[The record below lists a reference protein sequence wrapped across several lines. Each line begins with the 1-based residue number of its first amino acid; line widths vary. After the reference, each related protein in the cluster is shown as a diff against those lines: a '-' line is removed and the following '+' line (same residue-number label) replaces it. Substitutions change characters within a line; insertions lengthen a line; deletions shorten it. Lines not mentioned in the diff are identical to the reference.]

1 MSNAASPMPPDPAMA
16 AWRMALWITVALT
29 AVRLAAIFITP
40 LELYPDEAQYWLWS
54 RTLDFGYFS
63 KPPMVAWAIWATT
76 LGSDAEP
83 FVRLSAPLFQG
94 ATALGVF
101 MVARRLYGAET
112 ALAACALYHLMPGV
126 QLSSA
131 VVATDAPLLAAL
143 IWALAIYV
151 YLPQAEGRRRWV
163 AAAGAGALLGLAF
176 LSKYAAIYALIGV
189 GLHLALSREA
199 RRVWTPPMIAAGA
212 GATLL
217 VMAPNLIW
225 NARHGFSTVQHTAAN
240 ANWSPGDLFHPR
252 EMLDFLVSQFGV
264 FGPIPFAVLVGGAV
278 LLAWRRRLTAAD
290 LTLLCF
296 ALPPFL
302 IVTLQALLSRANANW
317 TAAGY
322 GAGAILVSAW
332 LLRWRAKGWFIAAL
346 ATQGVVAAAFLAFVI
361 SPDLAERAGMAN
373 GFKRAKGWSQM
384 TEALTNR
391 AMHDLRASAIAVD
404 DRFMFNAAA
413 YYGRDYFARPDA
425 APLRMWVRTAHPQNQ
440 AEAEAPLTEDD
451 GERILALSLEP
462 DFTPEMK
469 ADFAKTGETEFVN
482 VWLDGERSRRA
493 EIFVGEGFAPQPRD
507 PVTGLPIRP

>member
-1 MSNAASPMPPDPAMA
+1 LSNAASPMPADPAMA

-83 FVRLSAPLFQG
+83 FVRLSAPLFQA

-101 MVARRLYGAET
+101 VLARRLYGAEI
-112 ALAACALYHLMPGV
+112 ALAACALSPLMPGV
-126 QLSSA
+126 QLSAA
-131 VVATDAPLLAAL
+131 VGATDAPLLAAL
-143 IWALAIYV
+143 VWALATYV
-151 YLPQAEGRRRWV
+151 YLPQTEGRRRWV
-163 AAAGAGALLGLAF
+163 AAGGAGALLGLAF

-189 GLHLALSREA
+189 GLHLLISREA
-199 RRVWTPPMIAAGA
+199 RRVWTPGAIAAAVGA
-212 GATLL
+212 LAL

-240 ANWSPGDLFHPR
+240 ANWSAGDLFHPVA
-252 EMLDFLVSQFGV
+252 MLEFLGSQFGV

-278 LLAWRRRLTAAD
+278 LLSWRRRLTGAD
-290 LTLLCF
+290 ITLLCF

-322 GAGAILVSAW
+322 VAGVILVAAW
-332 LLRWRAKGWFIAAL
+332 LLRWRARGWFIAAM
-346 ATQGVVAAAFLAFVI
+346 ATQGLLAAAFLAFVI

-384 TEALTNR
+384 TEALTDR
-391 AMHDLRASAIAVD
+391 AMHDLRVSALAVD

-425 APLRMWVRTAHPQNQ
+425 APLRMWVRTAHAQNQ
-440 AEAEAPLTEDD
+440 AEAEAPLTAAD
-451 GERILALSLEP
+451 GDRILALSLEP
-462 DFTPEMK
+462 DFTAEMK
-469 ADFAKTGETEFVN
+469 ADFATVGENEIVN

-493 EIFVGEGFAPQPRD
+493 EIFVGEDFAPQPRD
-507 PVTGLPIRP
+507 PVTGLPRRP